1 MRGEKGGSLIESTF
15 VQTSFSITKRIIVIL
30 IEIVAIGM
38 DMVYRFFIFQ
48 IFANS
53 KNNLKFILLFP

>member
-1 MRGEKGGSLIESTF
+1 MRKGRGQFNIESTF
-15 VQTSFSITKRIIVIL
+15 VQTSFSITKRIIVIP

-38 DMVYRFFIFQ
+38 DMVYRFFMFQ

-53 KNNLKFILLFP
+53 KNSLKFILLFP